1 MNDIEWHFACWESPQ
16 ASAIT
21 SKVNQRGWL
30 QGKKTTHSDWT
41 KEPAR
46 NSHLYFRFQEDLQS
60 QLSHSVRLYWLCE
73 VQGLIHSTPL
83 RLTHPAPV
91 LRNLVLKWSSA
102 TVSLA
107 LLLLLLVPVRHLLQE
122 FVPAKALGCIQRT
135 RMSSASKML
144 RICEKG
150 CWLECKWVASNVPSQ
165 AIVAMIH
172 NVYNMYTNYS
182 VHASHTTCMH
192 CGTCPTQPIAHH
204 QSAQPLLWTALWALS
219 LRGPRCPVQPRSRG
233 WSWKGNWKSIQ
244 LRFFGTQN
252 GARSRPENS
261 WWTFRVHKISVSST
275 TKISKTR
282 RDVWKSLEMKPLGMW
297 HYGVSKTSSNL
308 EEFHP
313 SLSPKLTTLGCIQ
326 TSYAMHF

>member
-1 MNDIEWHFACWESPQ
+1 MISNDTLPVGSHLKHPLSP
-16 ASAIT
+16 AKSI
-21 SKVNQRGWL
+21 KEVGC
-30 QGKKTTHSDWT
+30 KEKMTTHSDWT
-41 KEPAR
+41 KEPVR

-192 CGTCPTQPIAHH
+192 LWHLPNTTYRPSPISTA
-204 QSAQPLLWTALWALS
+204 SALDGSVGLISTWSTVS
-219 LRGPRCPVQPRSRG
+219 GSTSVPRLIMERKLEKHPATVFWHSKWCPVQ
-233 WSWKGNWKSIQ
+233 
-244 LRFFGTQN
+244 
-252 GARSRPENS
+252 
-261 WWTFRVHKISVSST
+261 
-275 TKISKTR
+275 TR
-282 RDVWKSLEMKPLGMW
+282 
-297 HYGVSKTSSNL
+297 
-308 EEFHP
+308 
-313 SLSPKLTTLGCIQ
+313 KLLVDFQG
-326 TSYAMHF
+326 S